1 MYDGLPVKVTKE
13 EKLEELM
20 TKVAK
25 KAKDLVVA
33 YGDTSQVTEIENQ
46 DGETVKIKKP
56 KAESVPDVKGMDE
69 QKTKVTEFEG

>member
-1 MYDGLPVKVTKE
+1 M
-13 EKLEELM
+13 EELA

-33 YGDTSQVTEIENQ
+33 YGDTSQIAEIENQ
-46 DGETVKIKKP
+46 DGETVKVKKP
-56 KAESVPDVKGMDE
+56 KAESVPDAKGMDE